1 MIPRDYVTAW
11 RTRAP
16 WVQDA
21 QVEQD
26 LVLSR
31 ALVEIFSHPVLAEGL
46 AMRGGTAIYKLYL
59 QPAARYSEDIDL
71 VQIEAGP
78 AGPLMDALREALSSE
93 SSQRSNSTC
102 DARLVRPEYRHQVVG
117 SAVRY
122 GYRPPTLARLSVGRG
137 AGSEDCPEAPRRAP
151 PGRTLE
157 PGRMSPFSWSW
168 SLTGMKET
176 AQAACRAET
185 DSVWSS

>member
-46 AMRGGTAIYKLYL
+46 AMRGGTAIPGWACL
-59 QPAARYSEDIDL
+59 
-71 VQIEAGP
+71 
-78 AGPLMDALREALSSE
+78 
-93 SSQRSNSTC
+93 
-102 DARLVRPEYRHQVVG
+102 VG
-117 SAVRY
+117 S
-122 GYRPPTLARLSVGRG
+122 RPKGG
-137 AGSEDCPEAPRRAP
+137 
-151 PGRTLE
+151 
-157 PGRMSPFSWSW
+157 
-168 SLTGMKET
+168 
-176 AQAACRAET
+176 
-185 DSVWSS
+185 